1 MEPNFTIIKSEDFEK
16 LLNLIEGFKNI
27 VANST
32 PASSKKVFSEEEV
45 TKLLHLSPK
54 TMQNYR
60 RDGKIGYIQP
70 KNGRRILYTAEHIED
85 FLRDNEIKRIKAK
98 L

>member
-16 LLNLIEGFKNI
+16 LLQYMEQLKS
-27 VANST
+27 VL
-32 PASSKKVFSEEEV
+32 ASKPTSSQKVFSEEEV
-45 TKLLHLSPK
+45 AKLLHLSTK

-60 RDGKIGYIQP
+60 RDGKISYIQP
-70 KNGRRILYTAEHIED
+70 KEGRRILYTAEHIED
-85 FLRDNEIKRIKAK
+85 FLRDNEIKKIKAK

>member
-1 MEPNFTIIKSEDFEK
+1 MDPNFTFINTADFEK
-16 LLNLIEGFKNI
+16 LLLRMGRFENALATLKQTSFQ
-27 VANST
+27 
-32 PASSKKVFSEEEV
+32 KVFSEEEV

-70 KNGRRILYTAEHIED
+70 KGGRRILYTAEHIED
-85 FLRDNEIKRIKAK
+85 FLRDNEIKKIKAK

>member
-1 MEPNFTIIKSEDFEK
+1 MDQNFTIINSADFEK
-16 LLNLIEGFKNI
+16 ILQRMEGFENALVVSKQ
-27 VANST
+27 T
-32 PASSKKVFSEEEV
+32 SSQKIFSEEEV

-70 KNGRRILYTAEHIED
+70 KGGRRILYTAEHIED
-85 FLRDNEIKRIKAK
+85 FLRDNEIKKIKAK